1 MLIPIFVDGHKILA
15 EVADQPADRIRG
27 LMYRRHLG
35 LNSGMLFVYKNKA
48 YLSFWMK
55 NTFIPLSVA
64 FIDDSGDIVHIED
77 MDPQTTRIHQSPLLV
92 RYALEVNHGWFRERG
107 IGTNSI
113 AQFNF
118 P

>member
-1 MLIPIFVDGHKILA
+1 
-15 EVADQPADRIRG
+15 
-27 LMYRRHLG
+27 MYRRNLG
-35 LNSGMLFVYKNKA
+35 QNSGMLFVYQKKA
-48 YLSFWMK
+48 RLSFWMK

-64 FIDDSGDIVHIED
+64 FIDDSCDIVHIED
-77 MDPQTTRIHQSPLLV
+77 MDPHTTRIHQSPLLV

-113 AQFNF
+113 TQFHY